1 MIFLVFSA
9 VLLVPSSDRSNSSHL
24 SSGLRDQQVAW
35 GPTGGSE
42 GPEQRTSIMT
52 AAFIPEPVS
61 SNPSSVQFA
70 SREEPV
76 KGLNSPATITT
87 GSQQAQQAHH
97 SHNRLK
103 TGSQQPQ
110 QAHNRLTTG
119 SQQPR
124 NRLTTAS
131 QKAYYR
137 SFQGNT
143 VQINIE
149 HI

>member
-1 MIFLVFSA
+1 MMIFLVFSA

-87 GSQQAQQAHH
+87 GSQQAQQAHN
-97 SHNRLK
+97 S
-103 TGSQQPQ
+103 
-110 QAHNRLTTG
+110 HNRLTTG
-119 SQQPR
+119 SQQAHNSLATGSQQPHR
-124 NRLTTAS
+124 RLITGAFRGT
-131 QKAYYR
+131 QYR
-137 SFQGNT
+137 
-143 VQINIE
+143 
-149 HI
+149 